1 MKTSIWVEKYRPKSL
16 SDVIFQD
23 ARQEKAFK
31 NFVDDGDIPNLLLS
45 GVQGTGKTTISKA
58 LINDLGIDRSDVLRV
73 NCSDE
78 KIDALRNKVSTF
90 AMTLP
95 LGKFKVVQ
103 LEEFDYL
110 SLDGQALL
118 RGLIED
124 SAGNCRF
131 IATCNYLNKIIPPVK
146 SRFQE
151 FYFKAPD
158 KEKIALR
165 MVDILEMEKVDFDP
179 EDVLT
184 YIDVGYPD
192 IRKTIQLLQGNS
204 SKGKLLSPKDV
215 SAGDSDWKFG
225 LLDAIGSG
233 DFKKARKLVCESA
246 TREEH
251 EDVFR
256 FLYDNIEKMDVS
268 DRDAAV
274 ITIAEHLYKHSIVAD
289 TEINLASLFISLSK
303 V

>member
-1 MKTSIWVEKYRPKSL
+1 MKTSIWVEKYRPKTL
-16 SDVIFQD
+16 DDVIFQD

-31 NFVDDGDIPNLLLS
+31 NFIADDTIPNLLLA
-45 GVQGTGKTTISKA
+45 GIQGTGKTTISKA
-58 LINDLGIDRSDVLRV
+58 LINDLGIDRSDVMRV

-78 KIDALRNKVSTF
+78 KIEALRSKVNTF
-90 AMTLP
+90 AMTMP

-103 LEEFDYL
+103 LEEFDYM

-118 RGLIED
+118 RSLIET

-131 IATCNYLNKIIPPVK
+131 IATCNYANKIIPPLK

-165 MVDILEMEKVDFDP
+165 MVEILEAEGIDFDP
-179 EDVLT
+179 SDVLT

-192 IRKTIQLLQGNS
+192 IRKTIQLLQGNIVT
-204 SKGKLLSPKDV
+204 KTLLAPKDAV
-215 SAGDSDWKFG
+215 GANADWKFG
-225 LLDAIGSG
+225 LLDAISAG

-256 FLYDNIEKMDVS
+256 FLYENIEKMKIS

-274 ITIAEHLYKHSIVAD
+274 ITIAEHLYRHTIVAD
-289 TEINLASLFISLSK
+289 TEINLAALFISLGK
-303 V
+303 L